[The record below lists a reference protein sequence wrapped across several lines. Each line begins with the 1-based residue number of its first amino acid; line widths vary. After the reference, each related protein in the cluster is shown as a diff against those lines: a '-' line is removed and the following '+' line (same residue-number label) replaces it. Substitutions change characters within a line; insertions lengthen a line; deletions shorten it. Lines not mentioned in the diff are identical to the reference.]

1 MKMQIMKE
9 NRILFTDASVIAPEG
24 VLTRGWL
31 LTKGRTIAE
40 HGEGAPPQGIRT
52 IANQEFHLEGH
63 YLLPGFIDLHTHG
76 AAGVDLM
83 TANVEDFQL
92 ASNFYA
98 SHGVTGFLATTWS
111 ASADVIRQTLQT
123 AQEVMGREDG
133 AALLGIHLEGPFINP
148 VRAGAQSP
156 QHIRPAR
163 PEEVLPYLDSG
174 LVKLVSLAPEIEQNQ
189 WLIQACM
196 ERGIVVSAGHSDAT
210 YADMR
215 KAVSAGVRHIT
226 HCFNGMRAF
235 NQREPGVVGAA
246 LELDD
251 FSCEVIAD
259 KVHVHPAALRLL
271 LRLKPRDKVVLVTD
285 SIAGTGMPE
294 GIINIQGRKFR
305 FTENEVRLLDGTL
318 AGSVLTM
325 DAALRNLIEISAKPL
340 EETFA
345 CASTNPARVIGIDGQ
360 TGSINTGLDA
370 DLVLLNDDLQVQMT
384 VVRGEIVYERGSE
397 SRKNSNINL

>member
-1 MKMQIMKE
+1 MKE
-9 NRILFTDASVIAPEG
+9 NRILFTDARVIASEG

-31 LTKGRTIAE
+31 LTGGRIIAA
-40 HGEGAPPQGIRT
+40 HGEGEPPQDIRS
-52 IANQEFHLEGH
+52 IANQEFRFEGQS
-63 YLLPGFIDLHTHG
+63 LLPGFIDLHTHG

-83 TANVEDFQL
+83 SATVEDFQRVSTFF
-92 ASNFYA
+92 AI
-98 SHGVTGFLATTWS
+98 HGVTGFLATTWS

-123 AQEVMGREDG
+123 AQEVMGREEG

-156 QHIRPAR
+156 QQIRPAR

-174 LVKLVSLAPEIEQNQ
+174 LVKIVSLAPEIEENR
-189 WLIQACM
+189 WLIHACV

-246 LELDD
+246 LEMDD
-251 FSCEVIAD
+251 LSCELIAD
-259 KVHVHPAALRLL
+259 KVHVHPAAMRLL
-271 LRLKPRDKVVLVTD
+271 LRAKPQNKVVLVTD

-294 GIINIQGRKFR
+294 GIFCIQGRKFR
-305 FTENEVRLLDGTL
+305 FTQNEVRLLDGTL

-325 DAALRNLIEISAKPL
+325 DAALRNLLEISAKPL
-340 EETFA
+340 EQIYECSSRNA
-345 CASTNPARVIGIDGQ
+345 AQVIGIDRQ
-360 TGSINTGLDA
+360 TGSISIGMDA

-384 VVRGEIVYERGSE
+384 VVRGEIVYKRVG
-397 SRKNSNINL
+397 